1 MASGLG
7 WLEHT
12 GTGPTQEAAPAPA
25 TAASTMCMEM
35 NTPRT
40 SIARC
45 IVTGEK
51 INYNWSLETKTVKA
65 FLNGYINI
73 PIL

>member
-1 MASGLG
+1 
-7 WLEHT
+7 
-12 GTGPTQEAAPAPA
+12 
-25 TAASTMCMEM
+25 MCMEM

-73 PIL
+73 PISTLKIHHLGLKIYPIKGYMRSV